1 MPGRR
6 RQQQGAGMKHTEE
19 ISDLISC
26 IIGTN
31 IARKR
36 EELGISLAELSKH
49 LDAPLEELVALE
61 AGQRRPDPRMLVTL
75 ARRLNVSLGYFF
87 SLPETLAFGGEING
101 SDDLREKPALESA
114 AVVNA
119 FARVKNN
126 ERRNIVLDIG
136 QAIAKFDS
144 DI

>member
-1 MPGRR
+1 
-6 RQQQGAGMKHTEE
+6 MKHPEE

-36 EELGISLAELSKH
+36 QELGISLADLCRH

-61 AGQRRPDPRMLVTL
+61 AGRRRPEPRMLVIL
-75 ARRLNVSLGYFF
+75 AKRLNVSLGYFF
-87 SLPETLAFGGEING
+87 SMPETPAFVEDI
-101 SDDLREKPALESA
+101 SSPADLRERPVPESA
-114 AVVNA
+114 AVASA
-119 FARVKNN
+119 FVRMKNS
-126 ERRNIVLDIG
+126 EPRNIVLDIA